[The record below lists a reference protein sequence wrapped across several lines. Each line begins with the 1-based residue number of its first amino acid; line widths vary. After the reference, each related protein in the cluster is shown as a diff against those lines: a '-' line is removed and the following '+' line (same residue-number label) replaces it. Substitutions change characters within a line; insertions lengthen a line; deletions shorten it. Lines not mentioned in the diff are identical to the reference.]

1 MGAFGIV
8 AALAVNSLGR
18 PVGIY
23 HAPDPGRY
31 VYDLRY
37 VNRSLVH
44 GGRPRANAH
53 LTDAKEKKPF
63 SDVAIVYLAKSLNGK
78 QRGRSG

>member
-1 MGAFGIV
+1 
-8 AALAVNSLGR
+8 
-18 PVGIY
+18 
-23 HAPDPGRY
+23 
-31 VYDLRY
+31 